1 MATLASAEG
10 LSEHQKYLTDTNLL
24 ALLEMGLEA
33 CLADQ
38 YAKGGGSGEQ
48 PLTYLA
54 TWLMRN
60 NPKHSEQGRE
70 LLEKFQEALL
80 TRQELADMSAMEGKL
95 ADEAAMKLQAAHRG
109 HTARL
114 MAGEQKKAARVVQS
128 GMRGRKARKER
139 EAMNA
144 AATNVAA
151 HVKGH
156 QARREIQEMR
166 DAELAAQQ
174 AAATAVQKVIRGH
187 TTRAMS
193 APARRAGPDEAAE
206 RAAAAAADE
215 SATAEAAQGG
225 APDEAEQ
232 QQAAATRVQASVRG
246 HQSRAARE

>member
-1 MATLASAEG
+1 MEV
-10 LSEHQKYLTDTNLL
+10 
-24 ALLEMGLEA
+24 EA

-80 TRQELADMSAMEGKL
+80 TRQELADMSAIEGKL

-174 AAATAVQKVIRGH
+174 AAATAVQK
-187 TTRAMS
+187 
-193 APARRAGPDEAAE
+193 
-206 RAAAAAADE
+206 
-215 SATAEAAQGG
+215 
-225 APDEAEQ
+225 
-232 QQAAATRVQASVRG
+232 
-246 HQSRAARE
+246 